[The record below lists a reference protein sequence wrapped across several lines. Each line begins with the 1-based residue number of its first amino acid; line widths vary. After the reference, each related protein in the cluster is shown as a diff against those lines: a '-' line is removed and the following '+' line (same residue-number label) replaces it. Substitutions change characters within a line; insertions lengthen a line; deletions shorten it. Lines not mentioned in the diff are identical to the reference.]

1 MAKSQSITTKA
12 MVKASELDE
21 NSEETL
27 PKTRRLYL
35 RFREWHN
42 PRGNRLPSHPRS
54 LCKKLYLPFVIGF
67 GTTANARQFVENCQD
82 ITGIPH
88 LYPSH
93 TGFMETESI

>member
-1 MAKSQSITTKA
+1 

-27 PKTRRLYL
+27 PKTCRLYF

-42 PRGNRLPSHPRS
+42 PRGNRLPSHPKS
-54 LCKKLYLPFVIGF
+54 LCKKRYLPFVIGF

-82 ITGIPH
+82 ITGIPATYIQATPD
-88 LYPSH
+88 LWK
-93 TGFMETESI
+93 TESI